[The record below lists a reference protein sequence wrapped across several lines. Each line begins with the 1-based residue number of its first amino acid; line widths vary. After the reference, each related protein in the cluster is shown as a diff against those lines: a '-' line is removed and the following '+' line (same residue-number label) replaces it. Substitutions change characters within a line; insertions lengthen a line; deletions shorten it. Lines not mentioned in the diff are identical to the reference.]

1 VVVAQVARLEQV
13 PAAERLDPERLMQ
26 DIKDSGKVG
35 AYLPDVDSIVEHV
48 RKQAGG
54 GDVVCVFSNGGF
66 GGIHSNCSTVLGG
79 PKPSILRRSFLVG
92 RPLPF
97 GRIIIGWKFAK
108 RGFSYS
114 EAGVRSS

>member
-54 GDVVCVFSNGGF
+54 GDVVCVFQHGGF
-66 GGIHSNCSTVLGG
+66 GGIHSKLLNRL
-79 PKPSILRRSFLVG
+79 G
-92 RPLPF
+92 RP
-97 GRIIIGWKFAK
+97 
-108 RGFSYS
+108 
-114 EAGVRSS
+114 